1 MGTNLQAIQNF
12 IPIIDAP
19 PFVAAAPLPKLWYL
33 VRVHPNF
40 DLKAE
45 RQLIRAGISC
55 YVPKEK
61 QIRRGAWNRRLLRD
75 VAIFP
80 GSLFV
85 PDFCADIALLK
96 QHADGIG
103 GMVKCAGDALKISL
117 KVMADI
123 RNFEARRDPQRRKFC
138 VGQRV
143 RITGGPFNLF
153 EGRIDRL
160 DRAYRLSV
168 LIDFLGAIR
177 SIELDEDEVEAG

>member
-1 MGTNLQAIQNF
+1 MTALYAIGE
-12 IPIIDAP
+12 
-19 PFVAAAPLPKLWYL
+19 FVDFVEAVPVVVPVPTVWYL
-33 VRVHPNF
+33 VRVHPNH
-40 DLKAE
+40 DLMAE
-45 RQLIRAGISC
+45 RQLIRAGICC

-61 QIRRGAWNRRLLRD
+61 QVRKGAWNRRLLRD

-96 QHADGIG
+96 RYADGIG
-103 GMVKCAGDALKISL
+103 GLVKCAGEALKIPL
-117 KVMADI
+117 KIMADI
-123 RNFEARRDPQRRKFC
+123 RDFEARRDPQRRKFH

-143 RITGGPFNLF
+143 RITGGPFGLF
-153 EGRIDRL
+153 EGKIERL